1 MREPRA
7 PGARLGAG
15 LKTCGGPNPRGRGP
29 LCIVGFYDNGGEILL
44 KREPTGSL
52 GSGGT
57 PAAFLLSF
65 VAEDKRKWPRIGQF
79 FVRIAFFMRGQT
91 MKPFFYMRSCRA
103 APPFLTSRKGGKK
116 RQGAKPPEPPGG
128 FVDFLSMKIDYDHVA

>member
-1 MREPRA
+1 MRRPKA
-7 PGARLGAG
+7 W
-15 LKTCGGPNPRGRGP
+15 GRVP
-29 LCIVGFYDNGGEILL
+29 LCIVGFYDNGGEVLL

>member
-1 MREPRA
+1 MRRPKN
-7 PGARLGAG
+7 LGPQPLIVSLVFMITAG
-15 LKTCGGPNPRGRGP
+15 RFSSKENRQDPP
-29 LCIVGFYDNGGEILL
+29 
-44 KREPTGSL
+44 